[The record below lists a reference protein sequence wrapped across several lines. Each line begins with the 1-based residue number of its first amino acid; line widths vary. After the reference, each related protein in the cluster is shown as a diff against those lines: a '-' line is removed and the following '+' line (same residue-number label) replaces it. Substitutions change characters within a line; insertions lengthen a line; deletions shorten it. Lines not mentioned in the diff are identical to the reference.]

1 MTFITPPGRGK
12 PAQPAAASHSSPFV
26 IDVDERS
33 FQKEVLDRSQ
43 DKPVVIDF
51 WAPWCGPCR
60 ALGPVLEKLAGEAK
74 GSWVLAKVNVDEN
87 PRLSQMFGVQGI
99 PAVKA
104 VHKGK
109 LVSEFT
115 GAQPEPQVRAW
126 LKRFVPESAGATEAQ
141 LTVDETS
148 DPQAAIAQYRQL
160 LAKDAKNAEARLG
173 LGRLLA
179 GLGDTEAV
187 SVLREI
193 EPGSALFGQAQ
204 AWQTLAELIAEHKQ
218 ADAADLSAQV
228 EADTNNYEAH
238 YALAAQAIATQHYED
253 AIERLMAIV
262 MRNRGFRDDGARKA
276 LVALFNALGE
286 QHALVGPARK
296 RLANML
302 F

>member
-12 PAQPAAASHSSPFV
+12 PVQAGPAAHSNAFV

-33 FQKEVLDRSQ
+33 FQKDVLERSQ
-43 DKPVVIDF
+43 DMPVVIDF

-74 GSWVLAKVNVDEN
+74 GGWMLAKVNVDEN

-126 LKRFVPESAGATEAQ
+126 LKRFVPESAGPAQ
-141 LTVDETS
+141 AAPGVDELR

-160 LAKDAKNAEARLG
+160 LSQDAKNSEARLG
-173 LGRLLA
+173 LGRVLA
-179 GLGDTEAV
+179 GLGDPEATA
-187 SVLREI
+187 VLREI
-193 EPGSALFGQAQ
+193 EPGTPHFAEAQ
-204 AWQTLAELIAEHKQ
+204 AWQVLAELISTHKQ
-218 ADAADLSAQV
+218 DDAFALLEKVDAEPANS
-228 EADTNNYEAH
+228 EAR
-238 YALAAQAIATQHYED
+238 YALAANYIAGRRYED
-253 AIERLMAIV
+253 AIEQLLAIV
-262 MRNRGFRDDGARKA
+262 MRDRAFRDDGARKA
-276 LVALFNALGE
+276 LVAVFTVLGD

-296 RLANML
+296 RLANLL

>member
-12 PAQPAAASHSSPFV
+12 PAQAGPAAHSHAFV
-26 IDVDERS
+26 VDVDERS
-33 FQKEVLDRSQ
+33 FQKDVLERSQ
-43 DKPVVIDF
+43 DVPVVVDF

-60 ALGPVLEKLAGEAK
+60 ALGPVLEKLAGEAQ
-74 GSWVLAKVNVDEN
+74 GSWMLAKVNVDEN

-126 LKRFVPESAGATEAQ
+126 LKRFVPEAAGPAQ
-141 LTVDETS
+141 TAPAIDELR

-160 LAKDAKNAEARLG
+160 LSQDAKNSEARLG
-173 LGRLLA
+173 LGRVLA
-179 GLGDTEAV
+179 GIGDPEATA
-187 SVLREI
+187 VLREI
-193 EPGSALFGQAQ
+193 EPGTPHFAESQ
-204 AWQTLAELIAEHKQ
+204 AWQLLAELMSSHKQ
-218 ADAADLSAQV
+218 ADAFALLEKVDAEPANS
-228 EADTNNYEAH
+228 EARYT
-238 YALAAQAIATQHYED
+238 LAANYIAGRRYED
-253 AIERLMAIV
+253 AIEQLLAIV
-262 MRNRGFRDDGARKA
+262 MRDRAFRDDGARKA
-276 LVALFNALGE
+276 LVAVFTVLGD